1 MKKGIHLSNSL
12 LVLLSIFIYSCSS
25 SDDDSNVNDNTN
37 VDSSNFLEKF
47 DGYGYFYED
56 EYNDSEFWFFKNSP
70 DGNYLNYVEKGYDE
84 DEETPYSF
92 CIGISPDFTNGDI
105 VSVELVTNNTLSLLI
120 QVNFE
125 EGAQSTTE
133 FNVDDS
139 GNTLTV
145 TENDGESEYV
155 QQFSKT
161 STTFSS
167 LCD

>member
-1 MKKGIHLSNSL
+1 MKKGILLSNSL

-125 EGAQSTTE
+125 GGGQSTTE